1 MLAYGFGKRLLD
13 ITVALTV
20 LALLALPLL
29 IIALIIPRR
38 LGPGGPFFRQVRPGL
53 HGRPFSVIKFRTMRE
68 AYGADGQPLSDPDR
82 TPPFGWFLRRHS
94 IDELPQLINVLRG
107 EMSLVGPRPLL
118 MEYLDRYPPQYRR
131 RHDVLPGITGWAQV
145 NGRDFATFKQRLEMD
160 VWYAERRSMLLDVR
174 ILLRTLRL
182 VLVRPQIAPLDQTME
197 EVDDLG
203 LHPATVRDAT
213 QRDGRNAS

>member
-1 MLAYGFGKRLLD
+1 MLAYAIVKRLLD
-13 ITVALTV
+13 MSVALTV
-20 LALLALPLL
+20 LVLLALPLL
-29 IIALIIPRR
+29 IIGLIIPRK

-53 HGRPFSVIKFRTMRE
+53 NDRPFSVIKFRTMRE

-82 TPPFGWFLRRHS
+82 TPPFGWFLRQRS

-131 RHDVLPGITGWAQV
+131 RHDVLPGITGWAQI
-145 NGRDFATFKQRLEMD
+145 NGRDFATFKQRLDMD
-160 VWYAERRSMLLDVR
+160 VWYVENRSMLLDLK
-174 ILLRTLRL
+174 ILLLTLRL
-182 VLVRPQIAPLDQTME
+182 VLAKPKIAPLDQTME

-203 LHPATVRDAT
+203 LHPATVRDVT
-213 QRDGRNAS
+213 QCDGPTAS

>member
-29 IIALIIPRR
+29 IIALIIPRK

-82 TPPFGWFLRRHS
+82 TPQFGWFLRRHS

-118 MEYLDRYPPQYRR
+118 MEYLDRYPPQDRR